1 MRLLGPPGD
10 GRGGPWD
17 DGLVQP
23 PSSTGRRHGPADGP
37 AARERAHDHRA
48 ARDRGPAPD
57 RGLAT
62 DDGPAG
68 DQATGRLRPAVA
80 SAIATALAVLAA
92 ALSAG
97 PAAAHGPVPPDPPTA
112 LNLVFGWSYEPAL
125 ILPVLA
131 VAIGW
136 WRMLSSIDR
145 AHPQHPV
152 PAVRRWSFLAG
163 LGVVLIALQSGI
175 ERYDTTL
182 FSIHMVQHILLA
194 LVAPPLLALGAP
206 ITQLLRASSP
216 ATRNRWILPFLRSRP
231 IWFLS
236 HPVVAWVLFASVM
249 WGTHFSPLFDLS
261 LENRLVHDLEHVLYI
276 GAALLFWW
284 PIVGLDPAPH
294 RMGHAGRILD
304 LFMQM
309 PQTSFLSMA
318 ILFAGQPLYPHY
330 ATLNSPYGIDALADQ
345 QLAAGI
351 MWFVGD
357 VIFMVALLVV
367 LAGWIRSE
375 ERGTAAAEHRAD
387 VEREA
392 IREREAILRRRRA
405 AGEAGP
411 VGPVGQ
417 VGSAGPAGPAGQAGS
432 GEASSS
438 R

>member
-1 MRLLGPPGD
+1 MQTPP
-10 GRGGPWD
+10 
-17 DGLVQP
+17 
-23 PSSTGRRHGPADGP
+23 STGRRHGHGARGRARDHGP
-37 AARERAHDHRA
+37 ATDHRLASDHGPSRERA
-48 ARDRGPAPD
+48 
-57 RGLAT
+57 T
-62 DDGPAG
+62 S
-68 DQATGRLRPAVA
+68 RLRLAVA
-80 SAIATALAVLAA
+80 SSIATALAVLAA
-92 ALSAG
+92 AMSAG
-97 PAAAHGPVPPDPPTA
+97 PAVAHGPVPPDPPTA

-131 VAIGW
+131 VGIAW
-136 WRMLSSIDR
+136 WRMLNAINR
-145 AHPQHPV
+145 AHPRHPV
-152 PAVRRWSFLAG
+152 PGMRRWSFLAG
-163 LGVVLIALQSGI
+163 LAVILIALQSGI

-216 ATRNRWILPFLRSRP
+216 ATRNRWILPVLRSRP
-231 IWFLS
+231 VWFLS

-261 LENRLVHDLEHVLYI
+261 LENRLVHDFEHALYL
-276 GAALLFWW
+276 GSGLLFWW

-294 RMGHAGRILD
+294 RMGHPGRILD

-405 AGEAGP
+405 AGEVGPLGPVEPVGP
-411 VGPVGQ
+411 VGPVG
-417 VGSAGPAGPAGQAGS
+417 SAGQAGS